1 MESPGTVV
9 IRCQHTHRSRAL
21 RIPDVLANGKRRKGF
36 VMAVKHLKPTS
47 AGRRWQT
54 ISDFAEITCT
64 KPEKS
69 LLEPLPKK
77 AGRNNQGRI
86 TTRHQGGGVKRRYR
100 RIDFK
105 RNKDGVPA
113 KVATI
118 EYDPNRSARIAL
130 LHYVDGEK
138 RYILCPKGL
147 QVGDTVMSG
156 SDADIKPGNALPL
169 ADIPVGTLIHAVEF
183 QPGKGAAIARSAGN
197 SCQLMGK
204 EGKYAIVRMPS
215 SEMRR
220 ILITC
225 RATVGEVGNADHANI
240 VIGKA
245 GRKRHMN
252 VRPTVRGTVMNPVDH
267 PHGGGEGKN
276 HTSGRPSVTPWG
288 KPTKGYRTRK
298 KNKASN
304 SLIIRR
310 RKK

>member
-1 MESPGTVV
+1 
-9 IRCQHTHRSRAL
+9 
-21 RIPDVLANGKRRKGF
+21 
-36 VMAVKHLKPTS
+36 MAVKHLKPTS

-54 ISDFAEITCT
+54 ISDFAEITT
-64 KPEKS
+64 NKPEKS

-86 TTRHQGGGVKRRYR
+86 TVRHQGGGVKRRYR

-147 QVGDTVMSG
+147 QVGDTVLSG

-204 EGKYAIVRMPS
+204 EGKYAILRMPS

-220 ILITC
+220 VLITC

-245 GRKRHMN
+245 GRKRHMGW
-252 VRPTVRGTVMNPVDH
+252 RPTVRGSVMNPNDH
-267 PHGGGEGKN
+267 PHGGGEGK
-276 HTSGRPSVTPWG
+276 SPVGRPGPVTPWG
-288 KPTKGYRTRK
+288 KPALGYKTRK
-298 KNKASN
+298 KKNRSDKF
-304 SLIIRR
+304 IVKRR
-310 RKK
+310 NGK

>member
-1 MESPGTVV
+1 
-9 IRCQHTHRSRAL
+9 
-21 RIPDVLANGKRRKGF
+21 
-36 VMAVKHLKPTS
+36 MAVKHLKPTS

-54 ISDFAEITCT
+54 ISDFSEITCT

-77 AGRNNQGRI
+77 AGRNNNGRI

-100 RIDFK
+100 VIDFK

-130 LHYVDGEK
+130 LHYADGEK
-138 RYILCPKGL
+138 RYILAPKGL
-147 QVGDTVMSG
+147 EVGQTIMSG

-220 ILITC
+220 IL
-225 RATVGEVGNADHANI
+225 V
-240 VIGKA
+240 GKA

-288 KPTKGYRTRK
+288 KPTKGLRTRK
-298 KNKASN
+298 KKKVSN
-304 SLIIRR
+304 QHIIRR

>member
-1 MESPGTVV
+1 
-9 IRCQHTHRSRAL
+9 
-21 RIPDVLANGKRRKGF
+21 
-36 VMAVKHLKPTS
+36 MAVKHLKPTS

-54 ISDFAEITCT
+54 ISDFSEITCT

-69 LLEPLPKK
+69 LLEPLPVK
-77 AGRNNQGRI
+77 AGRNNDGHI
-86 TTRHQGGGVKRRYR
+86 TMRHQGGRVKRQYR
-100 RIDFK
+100 VIDFK

-138 RYILCPKGL
+138 RYILAPKGL
-147 QVGDTVMSG
+147 KVGDKIVSG
-156 SDADIKPGNALPL
+156 AGAAIKPGNAMPL
-169 ADIPVGTLIHAVEF
+169 SEIPVGTLIHAIEF
-183 QPGKGAAIARSAGN
+183 QPGKGAAIARSAGTA
-197 SCQLMGK
+197 CQLMGK

-220 ILITC
+220 ILVTC
-225 RATVGEVGNADHANI
+225 RATIGEVGNAEHSNI

-245 GRKRHMN
+245 GRHRKMG

-276 HTSGRPSVTPWG
+276 HTSGRPSVSPWG
-288 KPTKGYRTRK
+288 TPSKGYRTRNK
-298 KNKASN
+298 KKVSNK
-304 SLIIRR
+304 LIIRR

>member
-1 MESPGTVV
+1 
-9 IRCQHTHRSRAL
+9 
-21 RIPDVLANGKRRKGF
+21 
-36 VMAVKHLKPTS
+36 MAVKHLKPTS

-54 ISDFAEITCT
+54 ISDFSEITAT

-77 AGRNNQGRI
+77 AGRNHAGRI
-86 TTRHQGGGVKRRYR
+86 TVRHQGGGVKRRYR
-100 RIDFK
+100 VIDFK

-138 RYILCPKGL
+138 RYILAPKGL
-147 QVGDTVMSG
+147 KVGDMIVSG
-156 SDADIKPGNALPL
+156 AGADIKPGNAMPL
-169 ADIPVGTLIHAVEF
+169 SEIPVATLIHAIEF
-183 QPGKGAAIARSAGN
+183 MPGKGAAIARSAGTA
-197 SCQLMGK
+197 CQLMGK

-220 ILITC
+220 ILLTC
-225 RATVGEVGNADHANI
+225 RATVGEVGNAEHSNI

-245 GRKRHMN
+245 GRKRKMN

-288 KPTKGYRTRK
+288 KPTKGYRTRNK
-298 KNKASN
+298 KKVSN
-304 SLIIRR
+304 ALIIRR

>member
-1 MESPGTVV
+1 
-9 IRCQHTHRSRAL
+9 
-21 RIPDVLANGKRRKGF
+21 
-36 VMAVKHLKPTS
+36 MAVKHLKPTS

-54 ISDFAEITCT
+54 ISDFSDITCT

-69 LLEPLPKK
+69 LLEPLPVK
-77 AGRNNQGRI
+77 AGRNNDGRI
-86 TTRHQGGGVKRRYR
+86 TMRHQGGRVKRQYR
-100 RIDFK
+100 VIDFK

-138 RYILCPKGL
+138 RYILAPKGL
-147 QVGDTVMSG
+147 KVGDKIVSG
-156 SDADIKPGNALPL
+156 AGADIKPGNAMPL
-169 ADIPVGTLIHAVEF
+169 SEIPVGTLIHAIEF
-183 QPGKGAAIARSAGN
+183 QPGKGAAIARSAGTA
-197 SCQLMGK
+197 CQLMGK

-220 ILITC
+220 ILVTC
-225 RATVGEVGNADHANI
+225 RATIGEVGNAEHSNI

-245 GRKRHMN
+245 GRHRKMG

-276 HTSGRPSVTPWG
+276 HTSGRPSVSPWG
-288 KPTKGYRTRK
+288 TPSKGYRTRNK
-298 KNKASN
+298 KKVSNK
-304 SLIIRR
+304 LIIRR

>member
-1 MESPGTVV
+1 
-9 IRCQHTHRSRAL
+9 
-21 RIPDVLANGKRRKGF
+21 
-36 VMAVKHLKPTS
+36 MAVKHLKPTS

-54 ISDFAEITCT
+54 ISDFAEITT
-64 KPEKS
+64 NKPEKS
-69 LLEPLPKK
+69 LLAPLPKK

-100 RIDFK
+100 IIDFK

-147 QVGDTVMSG
+147 KVGDMVVSG
-156 SDADIKPGNALPL
+156 SDVDIKPGNALPL
-169 ADIPVGTLIHAVEF
+169 ADIPVGTLIHAIEF
-183 QPGKGAAIARSAGN
+183 MPGKGAAIARSAGTA
-197 SCQLMGK
+197 CQLMGK

-220 ILITC
+220 ILLTC
-225 RATVGEVGNADHANI
+225 RATVGEVGNAEHSNI

-245 GRKRHMN
+245 GRKRKLN

-288 KPTKGYRTRK
+288 KPTKGYRTRNK
-298 KNKASN
+298 KKVSN
-304 SLIIRR
+304 ALIIRR
-310 RKK
+310 RRK